1 MKFDH
6 FNHVMNFSSFD
17 GIDFYE
23 EAFSLLYDLTSK
35 TISPDMWVMLGIVYK
50 VFKESAFDCFLDLM
64 PALHNYIT
72 IDTEAFLADENR
84 VGIIFDMC
92 KTVSKPKLK
101 RNLNSILVS

>member
-1 MKFDH
+1 MD
-6 FNHVMNFSSFD
+6 NFT
-17 GIDFYE
+17 DFYE

-35 TISPDMWVMLGIVYK
+35 SISADMWAMLGIVYT

-84 VGIIFDMC
+84 VGVIFDMC
-92 KTVSKPKLK
+92 KSVRKQKLK
-101 RNLNSILVS
+101 PIKF

>member
-1 MKFDH
+1 MTSNLDDL
-6 FNHVMNFSSFD
+6 NC
-17 GIDFYE
+17 IDFYE

-35 TISPDMWVMLGIVYK
+35 TISPDMWVMLGIVYE

-84 VGIIFDMC
+84 VGVIFDMC
-92 KTVSKPKLK
+92 KTVSDSNASCTEEIN
-101 RNLNSILVS
+101 RSVSH